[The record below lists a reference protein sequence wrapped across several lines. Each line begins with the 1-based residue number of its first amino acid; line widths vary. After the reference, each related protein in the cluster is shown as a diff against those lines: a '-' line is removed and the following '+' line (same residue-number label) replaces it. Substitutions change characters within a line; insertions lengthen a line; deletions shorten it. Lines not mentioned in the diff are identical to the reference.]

1 MSHVTTS
8 SAKQTLQRFLSTAD
22 ITINGD
28 RPWDLQVKDV
38 RAYSRILRF
47 HNLGLGES
55 YMDGWID
62 CARWDEFVT
71 RILRSPVEQE
81 IRSNWR
87 LLFYTLQG
95 SLLNLGSKARAFHI
109 GEAHYDV
116 GNELYEKMLDKRMVY
131 TCAYWKGADTLN
143 EAQEAKLDLTCRKLL
158 LKPGMRVLDIGC
170 GWGSLAKFAA
180 ERYGVSVVGVT
191 VSGAQAELARKLC
204 KGLDVEIR
212 LQDYRDIDGSYD
224 RVVSLGMFEHVF
236 YKNYRT
242 YMDVVHRSMD
252 DGGIFLLQTIG
263 GNISAYTTDPWVHKY
278 IFPNSMLPSAA
289 QISSSVEDRF
299 VMEDW
304 HSFGTDYD
312 KTLMAWHANFEEHW
326 PSLSHAY
333 DDRFR
338 RMWKYYLLSCAG
350 TFRSRA
356 NQLWQIVL
364 SKNGVVGGY
373 NPNRVFT
380 SPKQPL
386 QKEKEMIVCNI
397 R

>member
-1 MSHVTTS
+1 MTTS
-8 SAKQTLQRFLSTAD
+8 SAKQTLQRFFATAD
-22 ITINGD
+22 VKINGD
-28 RPWDLQVKDV
+28 RPWDIQVKDE

-62 CARWDEFVT
+62 CQRWDEFVT
-71 RILRSPVEQE
+71 RILRSSVEQE

-95 SLLNLGSKARAFHI
+95 SLLNLGSKARAFQI
-109 GEAHYDV
+109 GKTHYDI

-131 TCAYWKGADTLN
+131 TCAYWRDANTLD
-143 EAQEAKLDLTCRKLL
+143 EAQEAKLDLVCRKLKL
-158 LKPGMRVLDIGC
+158 EPGMRVLDIGC
-170 GWGSLAKFAA
+170 GWGSFAKFAA
-180 ERYGVSVVGVT
+180 EKYGVRVVGVT
-191 VSGAQAELARKLC
+191 VSREQAVLARKLC
-204 KGLDVEIR
+204 KGYDIEIR
-212 LQDYRDIDGSYD
+212 LQDYRDVDETFD

-242 YMDVVHRSMD
+242 YMDVVHRSIGE
-252 DGGIFLLQTIG
+252 GGLFLLQTIG
-263 GNISAYTTDPWVHKY
+263 GNPSVKSTDPWIHKY
-278 IFPNSMLPSAA
+278 IFPNSMLPSAV
-289 QISSSVEDRF
+289 QISDAVEGRF

-304 HSFGTDYD
+304 HSFGPDYD
-312 KTLMAWHANFEEHW
+312 KTLMAWYDNFDKHW
-326 PSLSHAY
+326 PSLSHTY
-333 DDRFR
+333 DDRFY

-364 SKNGVVGGY
+364 SKNGVMGGY
-373 NPNRVFT
+373 DPNHIFA
-380 SPKQPL
+380 SPRQPL
-386 QKEKEMIVCNI
+386 QKEKEMLVCNI